1 MRGTF
6 AFCGIRMR
14 RLLLALSLG
23 VLAGLSSA
31 RAIATPVLLISIDGL
46 RPADVLQARQ
56 RGLKLPNLEAFL
68 QQGAYAS
75 DVRGVLPTLTYPS
88 HTTLITGVSPNL
100 HGIGGNLTF
109 DPTNKNQQGWDWYAS
124 DIRVPTLWDAAHAAG
139 LSTANVHWPVSVGAQ
154 VDWNLPQIWRTGTA
168 DDRKLLAA
176 LATPGL
182 LPSLE
187 HDLGPYADGIAEDL
201 PGDQNRTRFAIK
213 LLETRKPYFM
223 TAYLTALDTQQHAS
237 GPDTP
242 ASRKTLEGIDQLIGQ
257 LVAAAR
263 RVHPDG
269 VVAVVSD
276 HGFAPVQHD
285 VNLYL
290 PFIKAG
296 LITLKG
302 AEVTGWQAMP
312 WNDGGSAA
320 IVLHDPSNAAV
331 KAEVAALLRQM
342 QADPQYGIAH
352 VLDHEQVVARGGTA
366 QASWFVQFRPGN
378 EMGLKP
384 DVPVLSPG
392 HYRGMHGYDAAL
404 PEMRSTF
411 LIEGK
416 GVPAARDLGS
426 IDMRDI
432 APTLAALLGVQLP
445 RAQGKAL
452 LAADAA
458 VAASGQ
464 GGNVSAHVRMGGGTK

>member
-1 MRGTF
+1 
-6 AFCGIRMR
+6 MR
-14 RLLLALSLG
+14 RLLLALSIG
-23 VLAGLSSA
+23 VLTVLSCA
-31 RAIATPVLLISIDGL
+31 QACATPVLLISIDGL
-46 RPADVLQARQ
+46 RPADVLQVQQ

-68 QQGAYAS
+68 QRGAYAH

-124 DIRVPTLWDAAHAAG
+124 DIKVPTLWDAAHMAG

-154 VDWNLPQIWRTGTA
+154 VDWNLPQIWRTGMA

-187 HDLGPYADGIAEDL
+187 QDLGPYADGIAEDL
-201 PGDQNRTRFAIK
+201 PGDQNRTRFAVK

-223 TAYLTALDTQQHAS
+223 TAYLTALDTEQHAS

-242 ASRKTLEGIDQLIGQ
+242 ASRKTLEGIDQLIGD
-257 LVAAAR
+257 LVAAAQ
-263 RVHPDG
+263 RVHPNG
-269 VVAVVSD
+269 IVAIVSD
-276 HGFAPVQHD
+276 HGFAPVQQD

-296 LITLKG
+296 LITLKDG
-302 AEVTGWQAMP
+302 AVTDWQAMP

-320 IVLHDPSNAAV
+320 IVLRDPSNAAV
-331 KAEVAALLRQM
+331 KAQVAALLKQL
-342 QADPQYGIAH
+342 QDDPQYGIAH
-352 VLDHEQVVARGGTA
+352 VLDRDQLVAKGGTA
-366 QASWFVQFRPGN
+366 QASWFVQFRLGD
-378 EMGLKP
+378 EMAIKL

-392 HYRGMHGYDAAL
+392 HYRGMHGYDATL

-411 LIEGK
+411 LIAGQ
-416 GVPAARDLGS
+416 GVPAAKNLGS

-432 APTLAALLGVQLP
+432 APTLAALLGVELP
-445 RAQGKAL
+445 QAQGKVL
-452 LAADAA
+452 LAG
-458 VAASGQ
+458 AS
-464 GGNVSAHVRMGGGTK
+464 R

>member
-1 MRGTF
+1 M
-6 AFCGIRMR
+6 RMR
-14 RLLLALSLG
+14 RQLLVLSLG
-23 VLAGLSSA
+23 VLALVASWGA
-31 RAIATPVLLISIDGL
+31 AATPVLLISIDGL
-46 RPADVLQARQ
+46 RPADVLQAQQ
-56 RGLKLPNLEAFL
+56 RGLQLPNLQRFL
-68 QQGAYAS
+68 VQGSYAS

-187 HDLGPYADGIAEDL
+187 QELGPYADGITEDL
-201 PGDQNRTRFAIK
+201 PGDQNRTRFTVK

-223 TAYLTALDTQQHAS
+223 TAYLTALDTEQHAS
-237 GPDTP
+237 GPDTA
-242 ASRKTLEGIDQLIGQ
+242 ASRKTLEGIDQLIGV
-257 LVAAAR
+257 LVAAAQ

-290 PFIKAG
+290 PFIQAG
-296 LITLKG
+296 LVTLKDG
-302 AEVTGWQAMP
+302 VVTDWQAMP

-320 IVLHDPSNAAV
+320 IVLRDPANDAV
-331 KAEVAALLRQM
+331 KVKVAALLRQL
-342 QADPQYGIAH
+342 QNDPQYNIAQ
-352 VLDHEQVVARGGTA
+352 VLDHDQLVGQGGTA
-366 QASWFVQFRPGN
+366 QASWFVQFKPGD

-384 DVPVLSPG
+384 DAPILSPG
-392 HYRGMHGYDAAL
+392 HYLGMHGYAAAL

-411 LIEGK
+411 LIAGS
-416 GVPAARDLGS
+416 GVPAGKNFGS

-432 APTLAALLGVQLP
+432 APTLATLLGVSLP
-445 RAQGKAL
+445 QAQGKAL
-452 LAADAA
+452 FP
-458 VAASGQ
+458 S
-464 GGNVSAHVRMGGGTK
+464 SR

>member
-1 MRGTF
+1 
-6 AFCGIRMR
+6 
-14 RLLLALSLG
+14 
-23 VLAGLSSA
+23 
-31 RAIATPVLLISIDGL
+31 
-46 RPADVLQARQ
+46 
-56 RGLKLPNLEAFL
+56 
-68 QQGAYAS
+68 
-75 DVRGVLPTLTYPS
+75 
-88 HTTLITGVSPNL
+88 
-100 HGIGGNLTF
+100 
-109 DPTNKNQQGWDWYAS
+109 
-124 DIRVPTLWDAAHAAG
+124 
-139 LSTANVHWPVSVGAQ
+139 VSVGAQ

-187 HDLGPYADGIAEDL
+187 RDLGPYADGIAEDL
-201 PGDQNRTRFAIK
+201 PGDQNRTRFAVK

-242 ASRKTLEGIDQLIGQ
+242 ASRKTLEGIDQLIGE
-257 LVAAAR
+257 LAAAAQ

-269 VVAVVSD
+269 IVAIVSD
-276 HGFAPVQHD
+276 HGFAPVQQD

-296 LITLKG
+296 LVTLKDG
-302 AEVTGWQAMP
+302 EVTDWQAMP

-320 IVLHDPSNAAV
+320 IVLHDPSNAAI
-331 KAEVAALLRQM
+331 KAKVAALLKKLQD
-342 QADPQYGIAH
+342 DPQYGIAH
-352 VLDHEQVVARGGTA
+352 VLDHEQAVALGGTA

-378 EMGLKP
+378 EMGVKP
-384 DVPVLSPG
+384 DAPVLSPG

-416 GVPAARDLGS
+416 GVPTARDIGS

-445 RAQGKAL
+445 QAQGKAL
-452 LAADAA
+452 LEVDTA
-458 VAASGQ
+458 VASNAQSRSQ
-464 GGNVSAHVRMGGGTK
+464 PAHSRMEVDTK

>member
-1 MRGTF
+1 
-6 AFCGIRMR
+6 MR
-14 RLLLALSLG
+14 RLLPALSFG
-23 VLAGLSSA
+23 VLVMLSSVP
-31 RAIATPVLLISIDGL
+31 AIATPVLLISIDGL

-68 QQGAYAS
+68 QRGAYAS

-109 DPTNKNQQGWDWYAS
+109 DPTNRNQQGWEWYAS

-187 HDLGPYADGIAEDL
+187 KQLGPYADGIDESLA
-201 PGDQNRTRFAIK
+201 GDTIRARFALT
-213 LLETRKPYFM
+213 LLETRKPQFM
-223 TAYLTALDTQQHAS
+223 TAYLTALDHEQHAS
-237 GPDTP
+237 GPDT
-242 ASRKTLEGIDQLIGQ
+242 AAAHNVLQHIDALIGE
-257 LVAAAR
+257 LVAAAQ

-269 VVAVVSD
+269 VVAIVSD
-276 HGFAPVQHD
+276 HGFAPVQQD

-296 LITLKG
+296 LVTLKDG
-302 AEVTGWQAMP
+302 EVTDWQAMP

-320 IVLHDPSNAAV
+320 IVLHDPSNTAV
-331 KAEVAALLRQM
+331 RAKVAALLRQL
-342 QADPQYGIAH
+342 QDDPQYGIAH
-352 VLDHEQVVARGGTA
+352 VLDHDEAVTRGGTA
-366 QASWFVQFRPGN
+366 QASWFVQFRPGD
-378 EMGLKP
+378 EMGIKP
-384 DVPVLSPG
+384 DAPVLSPG

-411 LIEGK
+411 LIEGN
-416 GVPAARDLGS
+416 GVPAARNLGS

-432 APTLAALLGVQLP
+432 APTLAMLLGVQLP
-445 RAQGKAL
+445 QAQGKAL
-452 LAADAA
+452 LEVDATVATSAKSRNPPTHAA
-458 VAASGQ
+458 
-464 GGNVSAHVRMGGGTK
+464 MGDSTK

>member
-1 MRGTF
+1 
-6 AFCGIRMR
+6 MR
-14 RLLLALSLG
+14 RLLLVLSFG
-23 VLAGLSSA
+23 VLAVLSSTS
-31 RAIATPVLLISIDGL
+31 AIATPVLLISIDGL

-68 QQGAYAS
+68 QRGAYAS

-100 HGIGGNLTF
+100 HGIGGNLSF
-109 DPTNKNQQGWDWYAS
+109 DPTNKNQQGWEWYAS

-187 HDLGPYADGIAEDL
+187 QDLGPYADGIVEDL

-242 ASRKTLEGIDQLIGQ
+242 ASRKTLEGIDQLIGE
-257 LVAAAR
+257 LVATAQ

-269 VVAVVSD
+269 VVAIVSD

-296 LITLKG
+296 LVTLKDG
-302 AEVTGWQAMP
+302 EVTDWQAMP

-320 IVLHDPSNAAV
+320 IVLHDPSNTAV
-331 KAEVAALLRQM
+331 KAKVAALLKQL
-342 QADPQYGIAH
+342 QDDPQYGIAH
-352 VLDHEQVVARGGTA
+352 VLDHDEAVAHGGTA
-366 QASWFVQFRPGN
+366 QASWFVQFKPGD
-378 EMGLKP
+378 EMGIKP
-384 DVPVLSPG
+384 DAPVLSPG

-411 LIEGK
+411 LIAGK

-445 RAQGKAL
+445 QAQGKAL
-452 LAADAA
+452 LEVPSAA
-458 VAASGQ
+458 VASTQSRNPPVHARM
-464 GGNVSAHVRMGGGTK
+464 NVSTK

>member
-1 MRGTF
+1 
-6 AFCGIRMR
+6 MR

-23 VLAGLSSA
+23 VLAGLSA
-31 RAIATPVLLISIDGL
+31 AQAIATPVLLISIDGL

-68 QQGAYAS
+68 QRGTYAS

-124 DIRVPTLWDAAHAAG
+124 DIKVPTLWDAAHAAG

-187 HDLGPYADGIAEDL
+187 RDLGPYADGIAEDL
-201 PGDQNRTRFAIK
+201 PGDQNRTRFAVK

-242 ASRKTLEGIDQLIGQ
+242 ASRKTLEGIDQLIGE
-257 LVAAAR
+257 LAAAAQ

-269 VVAVVSD
+269 IVAIVSD
-276 HGFAPVQHD
+276 HGFAPVQQD

-296 LITLKG
+296 LVTLKDG
-302 AEVTGWQAMP
+302 EVTDWQAMP

-320 IVLHDPSNAAV
+320 IVLHDPSNAAI
-331 KAEVAALLRQM
+331 KAKVAALLKKLQD
-342 QADPQYGIAH
+342 DPQYGIAH
-352 VLDHEQVVARGGTA
+352 VLDHEQAVALGGTA

-378 EMGLKP
+378 EMGVKP
-384 DVPVLSPG
+384 DAPVLSPG

-416 GVPAARDLGS
+416 GVPTARDIGS

-445 RAQGKAL
+445 QAQGKAL
-452 LAADAA
+452 LEVDTA
-458 VAASGQ
+458 VASNAQSRSQ
-464 GGNVSAHVRMGGGTK
+464 PAHSRMEVDTK

>member
-1 MRGTF
+1 
-6 AFCGIRMR
+6 MR

-23 VLAGLSSA
+23 VLAGLSA
-31 RAIATPVLLISIDGL
+31 AQAIATPVLLISIDGL

-68 QQGAYAS
+68 QRGTYAS

-182 LPSLE
+182 LPLLE
-187 HDLGPYADGIAEDL
+187 RDLGPYADGIAEDL
-201 PGDQNRTRFAIK
+201 PGDQNRTRFAVK

-242 ASRKTLEGIDQLIGQ
+242 ASRKTLEGIDQLIGE
-257 LVAAAR
+257 LAAAAQ

-269 VVAVVSD
+269 IVAIVSD
-276 HGFAPVQHD
+276 HGFAPVQQD

-296 LITLKG
+296 LVTLKDG
-302 AEVTGWQAMP
+302 EVTDWQAMP

-320 IVLHDPSNAAV
+320 IVLHDPSNAAI
-331 KAEVAALLRQM
+331 KAKVAALLKKLQD
-342 QADPQYGIAH
+342 DPQYGIAH
-352 VLDHEQVVARGGTA
+352 VLDHEQAVALGGTA

-378 EMGLKP
+378 EMGVKP
-384 DVPVLSPG
+384 DAPVLSPG

-416 GVPAARDLGS
+416 GVPTARDIGS

-445 RAQGKAL
+445 QAQGKAL
-452 LAADAA
+452 LEVDTA
-458 VAASGQ
+458 VASNAQSRSQ
-464 GGNVSAHVRMGGGTK
+464 PAHSRMEVDTK

>member
-1 MRGTF
+1 MRDIF
-6 AFCGIRMR
+6 VIRGICMR
-14 RLLLALSLG
+14 RLLLALSFG
-23 VLAGLSSA
+23 VFAVLSSA
-31 RAIATPVLLISIDGL
+31 RAIASPVLLISIDGL

-56 RGLKLPNLEAFL
+56 RGLQLPNLEACL
-68 QQGAYAS
+68 QRGAYAH

-124 DIRVPTLWDAAHAAG
+124 DIKVPTLWDAAHAAG

-154 VDWNLPQIWRTGTA
+154 VDWNLPQIWRTGMA

-187 HDLGPYADGIAEDL
+187 KDLGPYADGIAEDL
-201 PGDQNRTRFAIK
+201 PGDQNRTRFAVK

-223 TAYLTALDTQQHAS
+223 TAYLTALDTEQHAS

-242 ASRKTLEGIDQLIGQ
+242 ASRKTLEGIDRLIGD
-257 LVAAAR
+257 LVAAAQ

-269 VVAVVSD
+269 IVAIVSD

-290 PFIKAG
+290 PFIQAG
-296 LITLKG
+296 LVTLKDG
-302 AEVTGWQAMP
+302 EVSDWQAMP

-320 IVLHDPSNAAV
+320 IVLRDPANAAV
-331 KAEVAALLRQM
+331 KAKVADLLRQL

-352 VLDHEQVVARGGTA
+352 VLDHDQLVAQGGTA
-366 QASWFVQFRPGN
+366 QASWFVQFRLGY
-378 EMGLKP
+378 EMGIKP
-384 DVPVLSPG
+384 DAPILSPG

-411 LIEGK
+411 LIAGP
-416 GVPAARDLGS
+416 GVPAGKDLGS

-432 APTLAALLGVQLP
+432 APTLAVLLGVQLP
-445 RAQGKAL
+445 QAQGKAL
-452 LAADAA
+452 LGG
-458 VAASGQ
+458 AS
-464 GGNVSAHVRMGGGTK
+464 R